1 MLKKL
6 LPNFLSIIV
15 ILAVVLLAFM
25 VLIDASFTMKWD
37 MMNQFLPC
45 RYFIS
50 ESLRHHSFPLWCPYI
65 NFGYPFFA
73 DPQSGVFYPVTWLLS
88 LTLGYN
94 AYIIGLEYV
103 LHVAI
108 AAIAFFYL
116 LKSFNIDI
124 YAAVAFGLVYCLSG
138 VFIGN
143 AQHLPWVVTMAWLP
157 LILLC
162 FKNIFEN
169 AGLKNALG
177 LALFLY
183 LGITGG
189 YPGFFIILFYFFVV
203 YAVVKLIV
211 SFKSEPGKNVVTI
224 VLFFVLAVAVLA
236 VLAGGY
242 LVSFLQALPY
252 IARGKPVSLIE
263 ANNIPVSPH
272 SLISLLFPFATA
284 ASSYQ
289 LDTDI
294 SMANMYCGLFMLPL
308 VVIAI
313 IKVRLQFFH
322 KAILLF
328 AAICLMAAAG
338 KYFYVRT
345 LLYNLLPGMNM
356 LRHAAIFRVFTVFGL
371 VFIAATGFNWL
382 IAAIRN
388 KSETGIL
395 KAMFSGY
402 FVLLAVALVV
412 SYLKGNQSIHFLN
425 IFNREGVEE
434 FNSYQNVYSHISVQL
449 VFQLLLL
456 LFFVALLFLKNVAA
470 QTKTIL
476 LSLIIVTDVFVA
488 AQLNLPATVISNVKP
503 AVLQAKLDK
512 LSKDYPVPALSP
524 MESFTHYSDGSTL
537 PIWYNLSFFK
547 KIPAKDG
554 FNSFYL
560 QQVDDLNAS
569 AKADSFLKKPVVFFN
584 NPRAQYTIEKF
595 EPNDIMVKCS
605 LNANDTVYLQQN
617 YYKGWIV
624 SIDGQEQ
631 QPNHELCS
639 MSAPVAT
646 GNHLIRFEFRQNMV
660 VYLFFLSVI
669 STVLIIGSLIGM
681 SFRSRLN

>member
-1 MLKKL
+1 
-6 LPNFLSIIV
+6 
-15 ILAVVLLAFM
+15 
-25 VLIDASFTMKWD
+25 
-37 MMNQFLPC
+37 MNQFFPC

-94 AYIIGLEYV
+94 AYTIGLEYV
-103 LHVAI
+103 FHVAI

-116 LKSFNIDI
+116 LKSSNLDS

-143 AQHLPWVVTMAWLP
+143 AQHLTWVVTMAWLP

-169 AGLKNALG
+169 AGMKSALG

-203 YAVVKLIV
+203 YAAVKLPV
-211 SFKSEPGKNVVTI
+211 LFKNEPGQNAVTI
-224 VLFFVLAVAVLA
+224 VLFFVVTGVVLV

-242 LVSFLQALPY
+242 LYSFSQALPY
-252 IARGKPVSLIE
+252 IARGKPVSLME
-263 ANNIPVSPH
+263 ANNVPVSPH

-284 ASSYQ
+284 ASSYH

-313 IKVRLQFFH
+313 IKVKLQFFH

-338 KYFYVRT
+338 KYFYVRS

-371 VFIAATGFNWL
+371 VFIAATGFNWV
-382 IAAIRN
+382 ITAIRN
-388 KSETGIL
+388 KSELRIL
-395 KAMFSGY
+395 RTVFSVY
-402 FVLLAVALVV
+402 FLLLAFALVV
-412 SYLKGNQSIHFLN
+412 SYLKGNQGFNLLN
-425 IFNREGVEE
+425 IFDRAAVEA
-434 FNSYQNVYSHISVQL
+434 FSANQNVYCHISVQL
-449 VFQLLLL
+449 GFQLLLL
-456 LFFVALLFLKNVAA
+456 LFFVALLFLKNVAGQVKA
-470 QTKTIL
+470 AL
-476 LSLIIVTDVFVA
+476 LSLIIVVDIFVA

-503 AVLQAKLDK
+503 AVLQAKLNK
-512 LSKDYPVPALSP
+512 LSKDYPVPALNP
-524 MESFTHYSDGSTL
+524 MGSFTHYSDGSTL

-547 KIPAKDG
+547 KTPAKDG

-560 QQVDDLNAS
+560 QQVDDLDAS
-569 AKADSFLKKPVVFFN
+569 AKADSFLKRPIVFFN
-584 NPRAQYTIEKF
+584 NSYTQYTIEKF
-595 EPNDIMVKCS
+595 EPNDIVVKCS
-605 LNANDTVYLQQN
+605 LNAGDTVFLQQN
-617 YYKGWIV
+617 YYKGWSV

-631 QPNHELCS
+631 LLKHELCS
-639 MSAPVAT
+639 MSAPVAA
-646 GNHLIRFEFRQNMV
+646 GNHLIRFEYSQNMV
-660 VYLFFLSVI
+660 IYLFLLSVI
-669 STVLIIGSLIGM
+669 STILILAALAGM
-681 SFRSRLN
+681 GFRNRVN

>member
-1 MLKKL
+1 
-6 LPNFLSIIV
+6 
-15 ILAVVLLAFM
+15 
-25 VLIDASFTMKWD
+25 
-37 MMNQFLPC
+37 MNQFLPC

-94 AYIIGLEYV
+94 AYTIGLEYV

-116 LKSFNIDI
+116 LKSFNLEN
-124 YAAVAFGLVYCLSG
+124 YTAVTFGLVYCLSG

-143 AQHLPWVVTMAWLP
+143 AQHLTWVVTMAWLP

-162 FKNIFEN
+162 FKDTFEN
-169 AGLKNALG
+169 ASLKSAFG

-189 YPGFFIILFYFFVV
+189 YPGFFIILFYFFLV
-203 YAVVKLIV
+203 YAAVKLPV
-211 SFKSEPGKNVVTI
+211 SLKNESREKAVTI
-224 VLFFVLAVAVLA
+224 VLFFVVTGVVLA

-242 LVSFLQALPY
+242 LYSFSQALPY

-263 ANNIPVSPH
+263 ANNVPVSPH

-308 VVIAI
+308 VVIAL

-395 KAMFSGY
+395 KAIFSGY

-412 SYLKGNQSIHFLN
+412 SYLKGSQSIHFLN
-425 IFNREGVEE
+425 IFNSKAVEE
-434 FNSYQNVYSHISVQL
+434 FSTHQNVYTHISMQL
-449 VFQLLLL
+449 GFQLLLL
-456 LFFVALLFLKNVAA
+456 LFFVALLFIKDVTVQVKAA
-470 QTKTIL
+470 L
-476 LSLIIVTDVFVA
+476 LSMLIIADMFVA
-488 AQLNLPATVISNVKP
+488 AQFNLPATVISNVKP
-503 AVLQAKLDK
+503 AILQAKLDK

-524 MESFTHYSDGSTL
+524 MGSFTHYSEGSTL

-569 AKADSFLKKPVVFFN
+569 SKLDTFLKRPVVFFN
-584 NPRAQYTIEKF
+584 NPQAQYTIEKF
-595 EPNDIMVKCS
+595 EPNDITVKCG

-617 YYKGWIV
+617 YYKGWSV
-624 SIDGQEQ
+624 NIDGQEQ
-631 QPNHELCS
+631 QSQHELCS
-639 MSAPVAT
+639 MSAQVAA
-646 GNHLIRFEFRQNMV
+646 GNHLIHFEFRQTMV
-660 VYLFFLSVI
+660 IYLFLLSVI
-669 STVLIIGSLIGM
+669 STILVIGALAGM
-681 SFRSRLN
+681 SLRNRLN